1 MDHGK
6 APMRPYL
13 SSYFALLRWVV
24 VIGVLAA
31 LIGWAQPQLT
41 AATAGS
47 AHVVTGT
54 PTGGD
59 TQDRARP
66 YRLLLRLWLVAALG
80 QARCHCQPSRR

>member
-13 SSYFALLRWVV
+13 SSYFAFLRWVV

-31 LIGWAQPQLT
+31 FIGWAQPQLT
-41 AATAGS
+41 GATTGS
-47 AHVVTGT
+47 SHIITGT

-66 YRLLLRLWLVAALG
+66 YRLLLRLCLVATLG
-80 QARCHCQPSRR
+80 